1 MPTTAMVNASQSR
14 KRLAQCAAAAG
25 KETET
30 VHAILR
36 EFGVELLPS
45 TATKTRPRQSYMDA
59 KLRTLFDRHGSDH
72 FRDVLTAILESEGNE
87 DALVAPI
94 VAAVSNL
101 LRAHPR
107 WWRDGA
113 SVWLAVMDGIDL
125 LALHGAVR
133 QNLAAV
139 PADKAIAAHLHA
151 ELTRAFG
158 AGAEWRRTSQ
168 TIHHCVCTSLA
179 SRPKGTS
186 IIAGGANF

>member
-1 MPTTAMVNASQSR
+1 MPTTAMVNTSQSGTR
-14 KRLAQCAAAAG
+14 WAQSTAAAG

-30 VHAILR
+30 AQAILR

-45 TATKTRPRQSYMDA
+45 TAKKTRPRQTYMDA

-94 VAAVSNL
+94 VAAVSSL

-113 SVWLAVMDGIDL
+113 STWLEVMDGIDL
-125 LALHGAVR
+125 LALHAAVR
-133 QNLAAV
+133 TNLAAV
-139 PADKAIAAHLHA
+139 PADKAIAAHLHL
-151 ELTRAFG
+151 ELARAFG
-158 AGAEWRRTSQ
+158 GEWEWRRA
-168 TIHHCVCTSLA
+168 LA
-179 SRPKGTS
+179 
-186 IIAGGANF
+186 